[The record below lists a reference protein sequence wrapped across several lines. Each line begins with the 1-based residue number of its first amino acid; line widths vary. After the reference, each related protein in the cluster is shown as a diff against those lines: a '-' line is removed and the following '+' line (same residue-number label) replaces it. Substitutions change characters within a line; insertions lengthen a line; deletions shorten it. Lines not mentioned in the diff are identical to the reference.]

1 MIKII
6 INPSSTKGLK
16 LWKDVKKRIEE
27 SHIKYD
33 SVITWQGHTA
43 HVAKKAQEEGFKKIF
58 IVGGDGTINEA
69 INGLDLEDIILGII
83 PAGCGNDF
91 AKMLGIKS
99 IEDGISSILSGY
111 RKLVDVGFVN
121 NRYFINNLGVGLDAR
136 IVYIADRLGNI
147 KNRVKYLVSALTTLL
162 NFPAFNVKIE
172 SKDYKFSGHVLGIS
186 VGNGKFHGG
195 LFSLTPRAQIDDGLL
210 DICVIKKISRLKRF
224 FNVQKAIRGTH
235 IFLKE
240 TQIFTADS
248 FSIYSKT
255 PFHIHVDGEFVN
267 RPLNKLEVKVLN
279 KQLQFCLPAKDNK

>member
-1 MIKII
+1 VIKII
-6 INPSSTKGLK
+6 INPFSTKGLK
-16 LWKDVKKRIEE
+16 LWKDVKKRLEE

-43 HVAKKAQEEGFKKIF
+43 RVAKKAQEEGFKKIF

-121 NRYFINNLGVGLDAR
+121 NRYFINSLGVGLDAR
-136 IVYIADRLGNI
+136 IAYIADRLGNI

-186 VGNGKFHGG
+186 VGNGRFHGG

-210 DICVIKKISRLKRF
+210 DICVIKEISRLKRF
-224 FNVQKAIRGTH
+224 LNVQKAIRGTH

-267 RPLNKLEVKVLN
+267 CPLNKLEVKVLN
-279 KQLQFCLPAKDNK
+279 KQLQFCLPAKDI

>member
-6 INPSSTKGLK
+6 INPSSAKGLK
-16 LWKDVKKRIEE
+16 LWKDVKKRLEE

-33 SVITWQGHTA
+33 SVITWQGHTT

-111 RKLVDVGFVN
+111 IKLVDVGFVN

-210 DICVIKKISRLKRF
+210 DICVIKEISRLKRF

-267 RPLNKLEVKVLN
+267 RPLNKLEVKILN
-279 KQLQFCLPAKDNK
+279 KQLQFCLPAKDI

>member
-6 INPSSTKGLK
+6 INPFSTKGLK
-16 LWKDVKKRIEE
+16 LWKDVKKRLEE

-43 HVAKKAQEEGFKKIF
+43 RVAKKAQEEGFKKIF

-111 RKLVDVGFVN
+111 IKLVDVGFVN

-136 IVYIADRLGNI
+136 IVYIADRLKNI

-195 LFSLTPRAQIDDGLL
+195 LFSLTPRARIDDGLL
-210 DICVIKKISRLKRF
+210 DICVIKKISMLKRF

-240 TQIFTADS
+240 TQMFTADS

-267 RPLNKLEVKVLN
+267 CPLNKLEVKVLN
-279 KQLQFCLPAKDNK
+279 KQLQFCLPAKDI

>member
-16 LWKDVKKRIEE
+16 LWKDVKKRLEE

-43 HVAKKAQEEGFKKIF
+43 HAAKKAQEEGFKKIF
-58 IVGGDGTINEA
+58 IVGGDGTINEV

-111 RKLVDVGFVN
+111 IKLVDVGFVN
-121 NRYFINNLGVGLDAR
+121 NRYFINSLGVGLDAR
-136 IVYIADRLGNI
+136 IVYIADRLRNI

-210 DICVIKKISRLKRF
+210 DICVIKKISMLKRF

-248 FSIYSKT
+248 FSIHSKT

-267 RPLNKLEVKVLN
+267 CPLNKLEVKVLN
-279 KQLQFCLPAKDNK
+279 KQLQFCLPV